1 MNKTKPVI
9 GILATPYIENNI
21 SNKIFVKEK
30 IINFLKIY
38 SLDYIIIPYTIKK
51 VELNNI
57 IPNLNG
63 LIFPGSKRGNL
74 YDKKSIK
81 QHFSVQKYIVKK
93 IKLLAHN
100 NNIIPIVSM
109 CHGHENMILIE
120 KNYNITNKNIKKT
133 LINVHSYSDYKT
145 IPKFKNSKLGKLFK
159 SNFNKTKK
167 LIHNHMLALDPK
179 KRIKNY
185 EIIATNLDK
194 NNKEFID
201 IIKHKNYP
209 FFGFQ
214 GHPEIDNIKLFLPFI
229 DSVYEN
235 FTNKQLNTKVKE
247 NNKKYNSFKF
257 VKLKARKLS
266 CKKYKLALTT
276 KYGKMF
282 IL

>member
-1 MNKTKPVI
+1 M
-9 GILATPYIENNI
+9 YM
-21 SNKIFVKEK
+21 
-30 IINFLKIY
+30 
-38 SLDYIIIPYTIKK
+38 IKK
-51 VELNNI
+51 N
-57 IPNLNG
+57 
-63 LIFPGSKRGNL
+63 
-74 YDKKSIK
+74 IK

-93 IKLLAHN
+93 IKILAHN

-120 KNYNITNKNIKKT
+120 KNYNITNKNITNKNIKKT

-167 LIHNHMLALDPK
+167 LIHNHTLALDPK

-201 IIKHKNYP
+201 IIKHKKYP

-235 FTNKQLNTKVKE
+235 FTNKQLTPK
-247 NNKKYNSFKF
+247 
-257 VKLKARKLS
+257 
-266 CKKYKLALTT
+266 
-276 KYGKMF
+276 
-282 IL
+282 